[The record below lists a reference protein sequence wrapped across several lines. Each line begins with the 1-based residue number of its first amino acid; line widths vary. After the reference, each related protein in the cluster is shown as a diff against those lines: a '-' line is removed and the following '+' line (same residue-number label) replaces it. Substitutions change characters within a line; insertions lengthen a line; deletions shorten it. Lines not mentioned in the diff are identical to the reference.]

1 MKKQTVLYMFIAL
14 LSAAASAAFAD
25 VVTST
30 SSRTLHEE
38 APLNRDIKSLSME
51 RLLTQDGEFL
61 FVTMKFSGV
70 PVLNPGDKLILLL
83 DDSSLGGKKAT
94 EYRDRGVKNPATFT
108 TVDASVDYS
117 FVDIPGEGRTGA
129 CRTNYSWKLRE
140 DGLYEASREDLS
152 FMINIDYIMLEA
164 KKAKGS
170 DSFRLVAF
178 ISDLWKTNADPKL
191 NGTSHVI
198 DVAPASGV
206 AIGHTQTESD
216 TVAVFFSKALILE

>member
-1 MKKQTVLYMFIAL
+1 
-14 LSAAASAAFAD
+14 
-25 VVTST
+25 
-30 SSRTLHEE
+30 
-38 APLNRDIKSLSME
+38 ME

-83 DDSSLGGKKAT
+83 DDSSLGSKKPT

-108 TVDASVDYS
+108 TVDSSVDFS
-117 FVDIPGEGRTGA
+117 IVDIPGESRSGA
-129 CRTNYSWKLRE
+129 CRTNFSWTRRE

-152 FMINIDYIMLEA
+152 FMINIDYIMVET

-170 DSFRLVAF
+170 DSFRLVSF
-178 ISDLWKTNADPKL
+178 ISDLWKTNPDPKL

-206 AIGHTQTESD
+206 AIGESQTESD
-216 TVAVFFSKALILE
+216 TVAIFFDKALILE